1 MYLEILLNSSS
12 VTVNSIGSY
21 INDIR
26 GSEHHLNEEIHS
38 NEFLLVSTVQVL
50 QGFRQIFIKDVARIQ
65 RGVVAIESCFHLS

>member
-26 GSEHHLNEEIHS
+26 GSEHQCS
-38 NEFLLVSTVQVL
+38 
-50 QGFRQIFIKDVARIQ
+50 
-65 RGVVAIESCFHLS
+65 

>member
-26 GSEHHLNEEIHS
+26 GSEHL
-38 NEFLLVSTVQVL
+38 STVQVL
-50 QGFRQIFIKDVARIQ
+50 QGLRQIFIKDVARIQ